1 MVGWSKLN
9 FIPALFLV
17 STLIPCFPHRVL
29 SLPGTMHANDML
41 NVLIDDSIK
50 NTELINALAEFSK
63 VIDNFDVIRGL
74 PLGQEG
80 HRLYGHWG
88 FGDSIPFNRPP
99 LKNMLERITLKEGPA
114 AAEAA
119 KQKIISAWV
128 KDTGRL
134 IGLAES
140 MVGTGGRTARG
151 LAGLLYSVHL
161 LGDYSGKKLGGL
173 QNIDYLILDLKKQLY
188 NLYGRNSYKA
198 KSIISS
204 IDKILSAN
212 KSLSTSEKAFKILNY
227 LKTDKIIKNTLSELK
242 AVNPSIGLI
251 FKNRGTEIIGKQV
264 SLQSIEQAAQ
274 SRGLKNFKVVPGL
287 LAPNGK
293 LFVAL
298 KSGASATA
306 IVFSIDSGIAT
317 YQYLSG
323 DLFTHEYK
331 EKIVRSAINGTAI
344 GGATAVAVLLGANP
358 AGLVV
363 AGVAFGT
370 YLIVDKTLD
379 AYHEITDRYIFT
391 PEDLQLFGLRVD
403 SILDI
408 KIDEHIPLAV
418 ESWK

>member
-1 MVGWSKLN
+1 MGWSKLN
-9 FIPALFLV
+9 FILVIFLV

-50 NTELINALAEFSK
+50 NTELRNALAEFSK
-63 VIDNFDVIRGL
+63 VIDNFEVIKGL

-88 FGDSIPFNRPP
+88 FGDSIPFNKPP
-99 LKNMLERITLKEGPA
+99 LKNMLESIALKEGPA
-114 AAEAA
+114 AAEVA
-119 KQKIISAWV
+119 KQKIISAWA

-188 NLYGRNSYKA
+188 NLYGHNSYKA

-293 LFVAL
+293 LLVAL
-298 KSGASATA
+298 KIGASAGA
-306 IVFSIDSGIAT
+306 IAFSIDSGIAT
-317 YQYLSG
+317 YQYLNG
-323 DLFTHEYK
+323 NLFTNEYK
-331 EKIVRSAINGTAI
+331 EKIVRSAINGTAV

-370 YLIVDKTLD
+370 YLIVDKSLD
-379 AYHEITDRYIFT
+379 VYHEITDRSILT
-391 PEDLQLFGLRVD
+391 PEDLKLFGIRVD

-418 ESWK
+418 ESWE